1 MSIVDHHGEVEYPFS
16 KKSVSNVMKSFVTSL
31 MVAMGVFLV
40 YSCSSKSEM
49 NAKLVEIEKKYQ
61 DSLVAVRNELQEAK
75 SKIEVL
81 SYPADQ
87 RFSHIT
93 ELFNSQEYEIAKKEI
108 AELKNVFPNAPEN
121 TECAKMLEKIAAIEA
136 AKKAEEE
143 RIKALGFKAIPQ
155 KTSIKIGY
163 NTITLSSISIG
174 RTFTFDYRS
183 DEWTYREADRGTKYI
198 SAAMAVTSTDHA
210 PNLPQFAVYK
220 IEGGEFVYEESFDTV
235 FARWEDYGTYLGNYH
250 DSRNDFAKVSTV
262 KFKIGVQISDGV
274 LSKPYAI
281 VVKNENGLTSSYD
294 RYKNPPKS
302 YVGSVSYP
310 RTLSVEDFTKNY
322 TLVKTYNL
330 K

>member
-1 MSIVDHHGEVEYPFS
+1 MSIVNHHGKFEYPFLR
-16 KKSVSNVMKSFVTSL
+16 KLAFNKMKSFFIVLMATSGL
-31 MVAMGVFLV
+31 SLV
-40 YSCSSKSEM
+40 YSCSSKSEID
-49 NAKLVEIEKKYQ
+49 AKIAEVEKKYQ
-61 DSLVAVRNELQEAK
+61 DSLTLMRNELKEAK
-75 SKIEVL
+75 TKIEVL

-87 RFSHIT
+87 RFAHIN
-93 ELFNSQEYEIAKKEI
+93 ELFNAQEYEKAKKEI
-108 AELKNVFPNAPEN
+108 AELKNVFPNAAEN
-121 TECAKMLEKIAAIEA
+121 NECSKILEKITALEV

-155 KTSIKIGY
+155 KTSFKIDY
-163 NTITLSSISIG
+163 NTIALSSIGIG

-198 SAAMAVTSTDHA
+198 SAAMSVTSTNHD
-210 PNLPQFAVYK
+210 PDLPQFAVYK
-220 IEGGEFVYEESFDTV
+220 IEGGNMIYEESFDTE

-262 KFKIGVQISDGV
+262 KFKIGAQISDDV
-274 LSKPYAI
+274 LSKPFAI
-281 VVKNENGLTSSYD
+281 VVKNENRLTSSFD

-302 YVGSVSYP
+302 YIGSVSYP
-310 RTLSVEDFTKNY
+310 KTLSVEDFTKNY

>member
-1 MSIVDHHGEVEYPFS
+1 MSIVDHHGEVEYLFS
-16 KKSVSNVMKSFVTSL
+16 KESVSNVMKSFATSL
-31 MVAMGVFLV
+31 MVALGVFLV

-49 NAKLVEIEKKYQ
+49 NSKVAEIEKKYQ
-61 DSLVAVRNELQEAK
+61 DSLTAVRNELQEAK

-93 ELFNSQEYEIAKKEI
+93 ELFNAQEYEKAKREI
-108 AELKNVFPNAPEN
+108 AELRNVFPNAPEN

-198 SAAMAVTSTDHA
+198 SAAMAVTSTDHD

-220 IEGGEFVYEESFDTV
+220 IEGGQMVYEESFDTE

-310 RTLSVEDFTKNY
+310 RTLSVEDFTNNY

>member
-1 MSIVDHHGEVEYPFS
+1 MSILSNHGETGRSIPQRTSHFM
-16 KKSVSNVMKSFVTSL
+16 KKTFVYTMGILGLIYVS
-31 MVAMGVFLV
+31 
-40 YSCSSKSEM
+40 SCNSKSEM
-49 NAKLVEIEKKYQ
+49 EAKIAEVKKMYQ
-61 DSLVAVRNELQEAK
+61 DSLTIVRNELKDAK
-75 SKIEVL
+75 AKIEIL

-93 ELFNSQEYEIAKKEI
+93 KLFNGQEYNKAKREIE
-108 AELKNVFPNAPEN
+108 ELKNVFPNAPEN
-121 TECAKMLEKIAAIEA
+121 TECIKILEKISALEA

-143 RIKALGFKAIPQ
+143 RIKALGFKAITP
-155 KTSIKIGY
+155 KSTFKIDY

-174 RTFTFDYRS
+174 KTYTFDYRS

-198 SAAMAVTSTDHA
+198 SAAMSITSTNHD
-210 PNLPQFAVYK
+210 PDLPQLAVYK
-220 IEGGEFVYEESFDTV
+220 IEGGEMVYVESFDTE

-262 KFKIGVQISDGV
+262 KFKVGVQISNEV

-294 RYKNPPKS
+294 RFKNPPKS

-322 TLVKTYNL
+322 ILVKTYNL